1 VDTWAE
7 GMMTKELKAKIAY
20 NMARLLYVLR
30 IRNVAKL
37 PYIKQLYARAMA
49 AKWCDKKDK

>member
-1 VDTWAE
+1 
-7 GMMTKELKAKIAY
+7 MMTKELKAKIAY